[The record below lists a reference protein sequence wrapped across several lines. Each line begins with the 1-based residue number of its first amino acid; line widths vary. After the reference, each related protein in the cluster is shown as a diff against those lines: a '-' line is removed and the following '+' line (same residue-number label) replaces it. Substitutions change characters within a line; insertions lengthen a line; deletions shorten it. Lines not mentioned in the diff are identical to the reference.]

1 MKHLKQF
8 ENKSGSLK
16 ENAIS
21 DINELIDRLE
31 YLRNFIDER
40 ISDDDLKFF
49 GKINSIHTDIQLLSG
64 KLNYKK

>member
-8 ENKSGSLK
+8 ENKSDSLK

-31 YLRNFIDER
+31 YLRNFIDEN
-40 ISDDDLKFF
+40 ISDDNVKFF
-49 GKINSIHTDIQLLSG
+49 T
-64 KLNYKK
+64 NY